1 MPGLTRKST
10 VNLTTTR
17 KVLSCCQL
25 TAMLAAVCITGASL
39 VSAQTPRYEDVA
51 KKAGLAAVHISTP
64 EKKYI
69 METMSGGVGFIDC
82 DNDGKLDIVIA
93 NGSTVERYRQGG
105 DPMVTLYHQDSDLK
119 FSDITKSAG
128 LTRNGWGMGVT
139 VMDYDNDGR
148 QDLYVTGYGGNALYH
163 NLGNCKFEDV
173 TDKTGVKVGGFS
185 SGAAWADF
193 DRDGFVDVF
202 VPGYVH
208 VDMNNLPEF
217 GSVEGSCTVMGVKVQ
232 CGPIG
237 LPGEPD
243 HLFRNRGDGTFED
256 VSKKAGVDDAVH
268 AYGMQATW
276 FDYDNDGWPDLYVTN
291 DIVPKYLYHNN
302 HDGTFEDVSLI
313 SGAAVDANGKAQS
326 TMGVSTADFDHSGWL
341 GVFIT
346 NFSTMSNT
354 LYRNQGEKGFSD
366 IGFASEL
373 GPASLPYVA
382 WGTAFIDFDNDGWVD
397 LVVSNGQVYPQ
408 ADTIKGVTPYRQP
421 ILLFRNKGNRTF
433 ENVSKLAGL
442 DKLQAASWRGLAAG
456 DVNNDGKIDILVMDA
471 DGPPVLLINRTE
483 SSNHAIVFRLI
494 GTKSNK
500 AAIGARVTVKAGDLT
515 QMSEVQAGS
524 SYLSQNDLRLH
535 FGMGVHATVDKV
547 EIFWPSGK
555 KDTLS
560 SLPAD
565 SIYTVVEGEGVQQS
579 SPFEK
584 RTAQKP

>member
-1 MPGLTRKST
+1 MVALY
-10 VNLTTTR
+10 
-17 KVLSCCQL
+17 
-25 TAMLAAVCITGASL
+25 IGAT
-39 VSAQTPRYEDVA
+39 SASGQTPRFEDIA
-51 KKAGLAAVHISTP
+51 KQAGLTVRHISTP

-93 NGSTVERYRQGG
+93 NGSTVDRYRQGG
-105 DPMVTLYHQDSDLK
+105 DPLVTLYHQDGDLK
-119 FSDITKSAG
+119 FSDITQSAG
-128 LTRNGWGMGVT
+128 LTTKGWGMGVT
-139 VMDYDNDGR
+139 VVDYDNDGR

-173 TDKTGVKVGGFS
+173 TDKAGVRVGGFS
-185 SGAAWADF
+185 TGAAWADF
-193 DRDGFVDVF
+193 DRDGLVDLF

-208 VDMNNLPEF
+208 VDMNKLPEF

-243 HLFRNRGDGTFED
+243 YLFRNRGNGTFEE

-268 AYGMQATW
+268 AYGMQGIW
-276 FDYDNDGWPDLYVTN
+276 FDYDNDGWPDLYVAN

-313 SGAAVDANGKAQS
+313 SGAAVDTNGKAQS

-354 LYRNQGEKGFSD
+354 LYRNQGDKGFTD
-366 IGFASEL
+366 IAFASQL
-373 GPASLPYVA
+373 GKASLPYVA
-382 WGTAFIDFDNDGWVD
+382 WGAAFVDVDNDGWVD
-397 LVVSNGQVYPQ
+397 LFVSNGHVYPQ
-408 ADTIKGVTPYRQP
+408 ADMIQGVTPYRQP
-421 ILLFRNKGNRTF
+421 IVLFRSNRDRTF
-433 ENVSKLAGL
+433 QDVSKLAGL
-442 DKLQAASWRGLAAG
+442 ESLQAASWRGLAVG
-456 DVNNDGKIDILVMDA
+456 DVNNDGKMDVLVMDA
-471 DGPPVLLINRTE
+471 DGPPVLLMNRTE
-483 SSNHAIVFRLI
+483 SSCHAVMFQLI

-500 AAIGARVTVKAGDLT
+500 AAIGARVTVRAGDLT

-535 FGMGVHATVDKV
+535 FGMGTHAIAEKV
-547 EIFWPSGK
+547 EILWPSGN
-555 KDTLS
+555 KDTLAN
-560 SLPAD
+560 LAAD
-565 SIYTVVEGEGVQQS
+565 SIYTVVEGKGVQQS
-579 SPFEK
+579 SKFEK
-584 RTAQKP
+584 NKDAKAGVKPSSPRCQ